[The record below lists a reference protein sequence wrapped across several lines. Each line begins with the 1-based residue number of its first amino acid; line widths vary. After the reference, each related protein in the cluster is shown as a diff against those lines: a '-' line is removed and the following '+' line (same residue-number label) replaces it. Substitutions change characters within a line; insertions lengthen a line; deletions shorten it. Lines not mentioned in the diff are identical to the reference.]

1 VECTEPPAPQLS
13 TEEHVATNASQ
24 KMATDSELS
33 LYHLEG
39 DGDGSQQPGKV
50 NKAEIDEQR
59 NLLEAQVAEEGQSEN
74 SSADVVTCT
83 QVSFW

>member
-1 VECTEPPAPQLS
+1 MECTEPPAPQLS
-13 TEEHVATNASQ
+13 TVATNASQ

-33 LYHLEG
+33 LYHQEG

-59 NLLEAQVAEEGQSEN
+59 NLLEAQVAEEGQKLTILYISLHTM
-74 SSADVVTCT
+74 V
-83 QVSFW
+83 